1 MPQEKT
7 KYSDRHGLLGLP
19 LPGILW
25 KQKYLLQLKMADFI
39 QDFQSCTITMHILLT
54 TALQM
59 A

>member
-25 KQKYLLQLKMADFI
+25 KQKYLLQL
-39 QDFQSCTITMHILLT
+39 
-54 TALQM
+54 
-59 A
+59 